1 MVLNLSFFLNP
12 RSLNATIQPK
22 CNTTQ
27 HTLRMNLN
35 IPNLLTIFRIVAIP
49 LIVVVYF
56 SGWQYLNWYCWVL
69 FCLAGLSDALD
80 GYLAR
85 KWNQTSKLGA
95 FLDPVADK
103 LLVATM
109 LLLVATNAQVQQA
122 MHSEFWFTV
131 TVIVIIGRE
140 ITVSALREWMA
151 ELGKRA
157 NVAVSVVGKYKTGIQ
172 MVAIACLI
180 FEQSLFGL
188 PILFLGEILLYIAGV
203 LTVWSMSIYLSAAYR
218 AVRS

>member
-1 MVLNLSFFLNP
+1 
-12 RSLNATIQPK
+12 
-22 CNTTQ
+22 
-27 HTLRMNLN
+27 MNLN
-35 IPNLLTIFRIVAIP
+35 IPNLLTLFRIIAIP
-49 LIVVVYF
+49 LIVIVYH
-56 SGWQYLNWYCWVL
+56 SHIQWVNWICVVL
-69 FCLAGLSDALD
+69 FSLAGISDALD

-109 LLLVATNAQVQQA
+109 LILVSTDMAVIESV
-122 MHSEFWFTV
+122 HLKFWFIITV
-131 TVIVIIGRE
+131 MVIIGRE

-172 MVAIACLI
+172 MGAIGCL
-180 FEQSLFGL
+180 LFQDHFLGL
-188 PILFLGEILLYIAGV
+188 PILLIGEILLYIAGV
-203 LTVWSMSIYLSAAYR
+203 LTVWSMAIYLAAAYR
-218 AVRS
+218 VVRSD